1 MVAIVSGNSLG
12 LSLTSLATLGQRG
25 TLGAAGQGRNGEQAF
40 VNIATG
46 NLVLQDFDDRLE
58 GRGLDISAVRTYNS
72 QGLLNDDN
80 GDNWRVGAFG
90 QQIVLTGT
98 VATTG
103 STLTRTDRDGS
114 QSVYTWDTTRSLYV
128 SAAGSGAF
136 DTVAHDAGA
145 GRFVWTDGA
154 SGLVERYESTGQG
167 RLVSASDPRGNT
179 VSYAY
184 NTNGTVQSLTNANGE
199 VTYFDYTGTNLT
211 QIRTVAANGA
221 TLTRVHY
228 AYDASNRLSS
238 VTVDLSP
245 EDNSVADSVKYVT
258 TYTYDGASKRIASVT
273 QTDGT
278 SLQFTYVQ
286 VGADYKVASVKD
298 GAGNITNY
306 SYDTANRRTSVVD
319 PQGRVS
325 VYSYDTSGQLLQ
337 IKGPTANGVSQTTDF
352 AYNANGDVI
361 RIVDGEGHAVDM
373 QYDASGN
380 QVLQRDAAGNT
391 ITRTYDVRNQ
401 LLTETVYAAP
411 DPDGAGVIQPQ
422 QPLTTR
428 YIYEGT
434 GRNLLRFVLS
444 PKGRITEYRYDSY
457 GQRTS
462 TFEYAGGGYDTTAL
476 GTTATPTETQMVNW
490 VGGQDRTL
498 SSRSDFVYDA
508 RGQVQQLTVFS
519 KVDASGNGVA
529 DGSQSVTHYV
539 YDRAGQLISTVSAID
554 GTTQYTYDGLGRRL
568 SAQDALNNTTVTS
581 YDDAGNK
588 TTVTLANGLITTSAY
603 DHNGRLVSVRQG
615 SAATPLLGQTTYVYY
630 AEESK
635 PYLKIDPTGV
645 ATGMLYDHEG
655 RLSMEVSASGQ
666 MVEYI
671 YNKNNQVT
679 QTIVHANPAVGLIE
693 ALQEFATN
701 GTPMEVE
708 DFRPAASALDQRS
721 WRIYDDAGRVVRTID
736 AAGAVTDTQYDGAS
750 RVTATIRYSQP
761 IAIASLGTA
770 PTLAA
775 TAPTANAANDRVTR
789 SFYNDDGM
797 LRGTLDAEGYLSELR
812 YDTAGRL
819 VSQTTYATATN
830 PALRAGGTLAQ
841 LIPAASANDQNS
853 FWLHDAQGRT
863 VAEVDA
869 EGYLT
874 ERVFDANGNV
884 TQTVR
889 YATRVN
895 TAQLAQISAGTTVA
909 DLRPSSTPED
919 RTSTVVYDK
928 LNRISQQTNYEGT
941 VTQYAYDNAGN
952 LVGTTSAAGTS
963 EVRTLNARYDI
974 QGRLTGELS
983 GVGSA
988 LLTGGQTQAQIDA
1001 IWAQYGL
1008 AHTYD
1013 AAGRRTGTTDAYGN
1027 KTLFFYDTSGHLTH
1041 TVNALGEVTEQQY
1054 NTLGQLSATIQ
1065 YGTRIGLSGLAGG
1078 LVGLALT
1085 NAINAVKNSALDSK
1099 QTFTYAATGA
1109 LSASTDAL
1117 GNATQRTYN
1126 AFGEE
1131 IARDQTIGDGRHLV
1145 QTQTV
1150 DRRGLVTGTVA
1161 DASGVN
1167 AITSA
1172 VYDAFGRATRTVDT
1186 NGNVRTQSYDR
1197 LGRAVVAVDPLN
1209 AQRSS
1214 SYDAFGRVLTQT
1226 DALGNTTTY
1235 SYNKA
1240 LRSVSVTTPENI
1252 TVTTVRT
1259 RQGQTQQVV
1268 DGNGN
1273 TTSFSYDKNG
1283 NLLSTTTPLTTTSS
1297 AYDRSNRLIQTT
1309 DANGNVVAYTYDA
1322 ANRLLKRIVDPNGL
1336 NLVTEYAYDAK
1347 GQQITVTDANGSIT
1361 QMVHDLK
1368 GQLLRQV
1375 IDPTGLNLVTEYTYD
1390 ARGKTLSVLSPG
1402 GTLIRYAYDTL
1413 GRRAEERVDPNG
1425 LNITR
1430 TYAYD
1435 ANGNVVRDTDAN
1447 GNVRR
1452 YAYDAGD
1459 RLVFTVDALGNLSR
1473 NSYDAEGRIV
1483 KTEAFATPIGLAN
1496 LGTAPTVAQIQSRI
1510 VAAPGQDSTE
1520 HRVLDKDGRLT
1531 ATVNGLG
1538 EVVKFIYDANG
1549 KVVERLAFANR
1560 IALAGWTPGTTP
1572 NPAGDAAHDQRVRF
1586 VYDPLGRAT
1595 YTVDGTGAV
1604 VQQSYD
1610 GNGNVVDR
1618 IAYATAIPVTTNATT
1633 AAIAAAVAAIANPAR
1648 DAHDR
1653 FVYDHANRLSW
1664 HADGAGAVTKQV
1676 YDNNGNLIKQI
1687 QYATAVSASASPSTV
1702 AASSG
1707 DRITDRIYDKA
1718 NRQIFVVDGLGGLTW
1733 TGYDRNGN
1741 VTTQWTLGVH
1751 IAAPTATSRPT
1762 DDQINAAAPVD
1773 YLGADRVERFAF
1785 DAANRM
1791 VIRVDS
1797 TGAVTEM
1804 QYDGAGN
1811 NTRTTQYANRID
1823 FNGLDG
1829 NWDASYGDIRLLFGT
1844 DAADRTTTRTFDA
1857 ANRAVFSVDA
1867 QGHVSKNSYDGLG
1880 RLTQTTAYALSIP
1893 ASALGSSSTIAA
1905 ALVTHPDDRTNSFVY
1920 DAAGRLASSTD
1931 ALGFSESYGYNAL
1944 GEKVSFTNKKGSVWT
1959 YDYDAAGR
1967 LTQETAPAVEMT
1979 AVTTDGAGN
1988 LVVDAAHSGSAN
2000 LVTRL
2005 AYDALGNLVTRTEAL
2020 GRPEQRTTRYEYDT
2034 LGHQVK
2040 VIYPEVGVYNPGAD
2054 NLAANGATGLA
2065 GRTEVLKSLFTETRY
2080 DVFGNAVSNLDV
2092 AGNLSYKTYDVLGR
2106 VRYEVDALGFVTG
2119 YQRNVWG
2126 QVTQLSRF
2134 ANATTLANGN
2144 PASLSTAQVSA
2155 AVNAAGLDHGAD
2167 RTLTTEY
2174 DRVGRVSKVI
2184 EPQTFV
2190 YDAGAPDTIKYF
2202 TAGKTTANVYN
2213 AFGDLTQVAELK
2225 NAQTQD
2231 WIRTNN
2237 YYDKRGQL
2245 IASVDALGYL
2255 TTQAYDGAGN
2265 MAVHKEYATAIAGW
2279 AGSTPSAAI
2288 PTAPNSSDDRTTVYT
2303 FDRGGRKTAETRLSV
2318 EYSSSTNGTS
2328 GRADLVTSYEYDA
2341 VGNLTRTIDAAGGS
2355 TYSYYDA
2362 LGRVRAVAAPS
2373 IAVAGGATVTPLTE
2387 FLRDAYGNALVTV
2400 AYSRGASAANA
2411 STYTL
2416 AGGDAADRATFAAY
2430 DRLGHVTQSTD
2441 ANRVSRY
2448 SSYDAQGHVAKEWQT
2463 VTNGDGISSTLFR
2476 AYQYDKLG
2484 QQTHIIDP
2492 ASTSQVSGSSVVTV
2506 GQAQAGLTDAAI
2518 TYNAFGEVTR
2528 KSVNGVAGEYFDYD
2542 NAGRVWRTN
2551 AGDGVDKVAF
2561 YNLQGKQTAQI
2572 LSYGSTY
2579 ENVDL
2584 KSFQHAD
2591 ELAWRDLRRT
2601 DTVYDA
2607 LGHAVQTVGAERE
2620 EWDTGPRNSR
2630 LYTHATLGS
2639 SSQKVSDESGNVSW
2653 QGTNSVNV
2661 SWAPLHNLGSGDV
2674 KVVMEY
2680 ATQTWTVGGGTDE
2693 SGNPTGTP
2701 VTVAGGEIRSRT
2713 QILTNAAQ
2721 GVDNV
2726 TLTWADDAAPNG
2738 GISKVTRLTI
2748 YKKDLYGNWQQ
2759 ISDQTSLGYGA
2770 QVIDIDTPDDPTA
2783 TVQLQLRPAGSS
2795 GDSGW
2800 ASFGLT
2806 NFGDAQRFNASGLPA
2821 GNYEY
2826 RALMT
2831 TAAGVTT
2838 VIGSGRIDL
2847 TSPPLASIGTP
2858 MGFYQPGVTG
2868 LGLFTWQ
2875 SPGNDVEQVFRIRPA
2890 GSNGVWDTRTVSAR
2904 GEGKDGVDVSI
2915 IAAGTYEY
2923 ELLWIHAGDGV
2934 PYAHATGQ
2942 IVSTGFKPP
2951 YWVPP
2956 VNLPVIP
2963 GVAIAT
2969 VTVGDI
2975 TGYDESGNPI
2985 YSGPTTTKPV
2995 IRWPAASNTVPAIPS
3010 GDTTFRYR
3018 LQGSSEWHTL
3028 PIGGNVGTD
3037 ESGNPTGNHEVDIS
3051 GLPPGNYEYQVLVTQ
3066 TVLGVAV
3073 PAAQATGNLVVSP
3086 TGEGH
3091 NVPTLMP
3098 FPVPVTITP
3107 DDPANHII
3115 GWTGSGPTYGPP
3127 VVIGT
3132 DANGQPIFGQGYG
3145 RDIIGNDE
3153 SSGPIYG
3160 PVKAIPYY
3168 TYQLQQV
3175 TQTVPVQVAVGQ
3187 DPVPARDESGNIIT
3201 TPVYE
3206 TRTGVQTV
3214 AVQVQVGSDPIYARD
3229 EAGNIVYETIYETQ
3243 YQTRTDPV
3251 YGWVQVPRTEAYQV
3265 AVQGPPQT
3273 TTDESGNQVIVRDA
3287 WGNIQYTTVYET
3299 HYRTVYDN
3307 VWTITGW
3314 QNVTYPV
3321 QVPVQRPVIA
3331 GYQPRYETQ
3340 YVQQPYT
3347 YQVQVGTTPVY
3358 QRDAA
3363 GNIIYE
3369 TRYET
3374 QYQTQT
3380 SWVQVPTLVT
3390 PADPSQYI
3398 VSSHSGSPIYGPPVM
3413 VVTGHDESGN
3423 PITGLGKG
3431 YEMVNG
3437 VVTAVPYTEI
3447 QTEWRMVDV
3456 WVPGTT
3462 PAPTVTDTTPPY
3474 TPGYIVPAMPPLFAS
3489 STTTVEGSSAVS
3501 ETGTSGAPGS
3511 QAIWLAGSGGSQRP
3525 VVNQNTDRWG
3535 NVLSISDPRSAG
3547 WVTTY
3552 RYNANNQLV
3561 EQKQPDADG
3570 NANSAGAPVTQLFYD
3585 KLGRQVAVKDANGN
3599 IQGKAYD
3606 AAGNLVQEL
3615 NADGGTVRHAYN
3627 VFGDKVST
3635 IDAMDRATRFT
3646 YDNVGRLLTTIHG
3659 VVNVYG
3665 VNTTFNVAQLVDNR
3679 AIVETNTWDQA
3690 GRKLSQ
3696 TNGNGETIRY
3706 VYDLQGRVVQTIQP
3720 MGQSTRVAYDARGNK
3735 IAEVDGNGYIAT
3747 WSYDYFGKVQA
3758 HTDFGGRAYAY
3769 TYDNARQLTFDSGTN
3784 REYHYNSEGLLERVY
3799 DRTTTQDEKYE
3810 YDMAGNR
3817 VREWF
3822 AKGNVVYKDN
3832 HIAYDALGRMRW
3844 VADGRAYVNI
3854 AYDKVGNRTNI
3865 RTHVLNQD
3873 TSLDSNLFFQYDQMN
3888 RQTVANAADAQG
3900 NLGAE
3905 GHRITYDKNGNRLTD
3920 TWNGTR
3926 VMTVDGQSRIIGFD
3940 ENGSAIYSTTPTSY
3954 VATQGE
3960 TTEQYRYDELNRMT
3974 SVVRDGVQTDARLYD
3989 GASRVIQTG
3998 PAGTLPQAYINAL
4011 NGTNLSGQTL
4021 AGTGSET
4028 HINRYNA
4035 NGQIVRQDVY
4045 KSDNAL
4051 KYAVVYD
4058 ALPAPL
4064 KAGMGTAGGYD
4075 SAGNLLGY
4083 TVFDWVGGNVTN
4095 YANTYGRAE
4104 GYRQLTTLGTSTVT
4118 NPGGTVWEY
4127 GNGGELTAVNDVT
4140 KPLDNRSFVSD
4151 ISGTIVYA
4159 EQAGQGQH
4167 QLVVNGQVLG
4177 RYGSIRDEN
4186 NPTLPNGTP
4195 FFLPKAEFNFGYQ
4208 PINGNYPSA
4217 SPGTYAVSA
4226 GDTLQGIARG
4236 AYGDESLWYLIA
4248 DANGLGSNAD
4258 LKAGQVLT
4266 IPTKVG
4272 SANNANSF
4280 KPYDPSRTI
4289 GDTNPNMPMPEA
4301 DKGGGCGGIGQIILI
4316 VVAVVATVF
4325 TAGAAAVG
4333 LSGSF
4338 GTIMSAGA
4346 GVLTG
4351 GAAGGAVGAFVAGG
4365 MSTAGAIATGALA
4378 GAVGS
4383 IVSQGVGIAIGAQ
4396 DEFSWKGVA
4405 LGALGS
4411 GVSAGLGGLAPFG
4424 GAASDVGNVIAR
4436 AALSST
4442 ITQGISVATGLQSS
4456 FSWRGVAAAAAG
4468 AGVGSAISGA
4478 LADAN
4483 AFNGLNNPF
4492 ATALARGT
4500 LSGLAAGM
4508 TTAALKGGRISATQV
4523 ATDAFGN
4530 ALGNSVL
4537 EAFGQRAG
4545 SSSGNQEDAISESLS
4560 RIANAPAPSQGGV
4573 LADIQA
4579 IAADTSRSES
4589 ERAKAINSL
4598 MLSQDSSSLA
4608 SLVGVN
4614 LSSLN
4619 ALPDP
4624 SMAQLAAAGQ
4634 AGAIGAAEGDFIA
4647 EKQAGKEQIVGKMR
4661 NVLAAHLDGYAANQ
4675 EILERTFADEP
4686 ALNRAL
4692 IWSGAAAS
4700 HAWEG
4705 VKGMAELAFGL
4716 ADAGAK
4722 ASMYIGGQV
4731 IGVASDLLS
4740 GNTSALQSRFSRI
4753 AEMGDDVFA
4762 GASEQLNTQWQGLKT
4777 IASIGS
4783 DPRIASMLSQHVVDL
4798 VQNTSATGWLFLGA
4812 NVLGE
4817 LALSAGSA
4825 GKSAANVVGIGL
4837 GSLSSSDGASID
4849 SSGLIDVRRAP
4860 SLARGA
4866 PSADLAIA
4874 EFGLLARSYRNYNEA
4889 ISIARMSL
4897 EHGVSPSLL
4906 READRFAQMSPLA
4919 ERSGILY
4926 GHIRMSEQ
4934 GWSRVADFKFGSNN
4948 GLDAVY
4954 SRIGGNGAVEL
4965 ATLEAKS
4972 GAARANSLSTL
4983 ISGDKQGSSNY
4994 IASRLDEYL
5003 RKFPGDN
5010 TSQQFA
5016 RQLQQMAGNQ
5026 QLFSFAAFAD
5036 YGHNGARLLELPRV
5050 GNLNSIKDAVEVPW
5064 KNPGKFY

>member
-98 VATTG
+98 VATAG

-136 DTVAHDAGA
+136 DTIAHDASA
-145 GRFVWTDGA
+145 GRFAWTDGA
-154 SGLVERYESTGQG
+154 TGLVERYESTGQG
-167 RLVSASDPRGNT
+167 RLVSVSDPRGNS

-211 QIRTVAANGA
+211 QIRTVATNGA

-228 AYDASNRLSS
+228 AYDASNRLAS

-325 VYSYDTSGQLLQ
+325 VYSYDTGGQLLQ

-352 AYNANGDVI
+352 SYNANGDVI
-361 RIVDGEGHAVDM
+361 WVVDGEGHAVEM
-373 QYDASGN
+373 QYDANGN

-401 LLTETVYAAP
+401 LLTETAYLTP
-411 DPDGAGVIQPQ
+411 DPDGAFFFQPS

-428 YIYEGT
+428 YVYEGT

-444 PKGRITEYRYDSY
+444 PEGRVTEYRYDSY

-462 TFEYAGGGYDTTAL
+462 SLEYPAGTYNTAALNTT
-476 GTTATPTETQMVNW
+476 TTPTETQMVNW

-508 RGQVQQLTVFS
+508 RGQVQQLTVFG

-568 SAQDALNNTTVTS
+568 SAQDALNNTAVTS

-588 TTVTLANGLITTSAY
+588 TTVTLANGLVTTSAY

-615 SAATPLLGQTTYVYY
+615 STATPLLGQTTYVYY

-671 YNKNNQVT
+671 YNRNNQVT

-721 WRIYDDAGRVVRTID
+721 WRIYDNAGRVVRTID

-750 RVTATIRYSQP
+750 RVTAIIRYSQP
-761 IAIASLGTA
+761 ISIASLGTA

-789 SFYNDDGM
+789 SFYDGDGL
-797 LRGTLDAEGYLSELR
+797 LRATLDAEGYLSELR

-841 LIPAASANDQNS
+841 LVPAASANDQNS

-895 TAQLAQISAGTTVA
+895 AAQLAQISAGTTVA
-909 DLRPSSTPED
+909 NLRPSSTPED

-1008 AHTYD
+1008 AHSYD

-1065 YGTRIGLSGLAGG
+1065 YGTRIGLSGLTGG
-1078 LVGLALT
+1078 LVSLALT

-1109 LSASTDAL
+1109 LSTSTDAL
-1117 GNATQRTYN
+1117 GNTTARTYN

-1131 IARDQTIGDGRHLV
+1131 IARDQAIGDGRHLV

-1150 DRRGLVTGTVA
+1150 DRRGQVTGTVA
-1161 DASGVN
+1161 DASGIN

-1172 VYDAFGRATRTVDT
+1172 VYDAFGRATRTVDA

-1197 LGRAVVAVDPLN
+1197 LGRAVVSVDPLN

-1226 DALGNTTTY
+1226 DALGNITTY

-1361 QMVHDLK
+1361 QMVYDLK
-1368 GQLLRQV
+1368 GQLLQQV

-1402 GTLIRYAYDTL
+1402 GTLIRYAYDNL

-1452 YAYDAGD
+1452 YAYDADD

-1483 KTEAFATPIGLAN
+1483 KTEAFATPISLAN

-1572 NPAGDAAHDQRVRF
+1572 NPASDAAHDQRVRF
-1586 VYDPLGRAT
+1586 VYDALGRAT
-1595 YTVDGTGAV
+1595 YTVDGAGAV

-1653 FVYDHANRLSW
+1653 FVYDRANRLSW

-1823 FNGLDG
+1823 FNGLNG

-1867 QGHVSKNSYDGLG
+1867 KGHVNKNSYDGLG

-1905 ALVTHPDDRTNSFVY
+1905 ALVAHPDDRTNSFVY

-1931 ALGFSESYGYNAL
+1931 ALGFSESYSYNAL

-2005 AYDALGNLVTRTEAL
+2005 AYDALGNLVARTEAL
-2020 GRPEQRTTRYEYDT
+2020 GRPEQRTTRYEYDA

-2134 ANATTLANGN
+2134 ASATTLTNGS

-2167 RTLTTEY
+2167 RTLITEY

-2318 EYSSSTNGTS
+2318 EYSASANGTS

-2341 VGNLTRTIDAAGGS
+2341 VGNLTRTTDAAGGS

-2373 IAVAGGATVTPLTE
+2373 IAVAGGATVTPLTQ

-2400 AYSRGASAANA
+2400 AYARGASAVNA

-2416 AGGDAADRATFAAY
+2416 ASGDVADRATFAAY

-2448 SSYDAQGHVAKEWQT
+2448 SSYDAQGHVAKEWQA

-2484 QQTHIIDP
+2484 QQTHVIDP

-2653 QGTNSVNV
+2653 QGTNAVNV
-2661 SWAPLHNLGSGDV
+2661 SWAPLHDLGSGDV

-2713 QILTNAAQ
+2713 QILTNTAQ

-2726 TLTWADDAAPNG
+2726 TLTWADDAGANG

-2759 ISDQTSLGYGA
+2759 ISDQTSLGYGG

-2831 TAAGVTT
+2831 KAAGVTT

-3073 PAAQATGNLVVSP
+3073 PAAQATGNLIVSP

-3091 NVPTLMP
+3091 NVPTLLP

-3206 TRTGVQTV
+3206 TRTGVQTI

-3358 QRDAA
+3358 QRDGA

-3431 YEMVNG
+3431 YQMVNG

-3511 QAIWLAGSGGSQRP
+3511 QSIWLSGSGGSQRP

-3570 NANSAGAPVTQLFYD
+3570 NSNSAGAPVTQLFYD

-3599 IQGKAYD
+3599 IQGKVYD
-3606 AAGNLVQEL
+3606 AVGNLVQEL

-3635 IDAMDRATRFT
+3635 VDAMDRATRFT
-3646 YDNVGRLLTTIHG
+3646 YDNVGRLLTTTHG
-3659 VVNVYG
+3659 VVNVFG
-3665 VNTTFNVAQLVDNR
+3665 VNTTFNVAQLVDTR

-3706 VYDLQGRVVQTIQP
+3706 AYDLQGRVVQTIQP
-3720 MGQSTRVAYDARGNK
+3720 MGQSTRAAYDARGNK

-3769 TYDNARQLTFDSGTN
+3769 TYDNAKQLTFDSGTN

-3900 NLGAE
+3900 NLGTE

-3926 VMTVDGQSRIIGFD
+3926 VMTVDGQSQIIGFD

-3954 VATQGE
+3954 VATLGE

-3998 PAGTLPQAYINAL
+3998 PAGSLPQAYINAL

-4208 PINGNYPSA
+4208 PIDGNYPSA

-4289 GDTNPNMPMPEA
+4289 GDTNPNMPMPQA

-4468 AGVGSAISGA
+4468 AGVGAAVGGA
-4478 LADAN
+4478 LTEAN
-4483 AFNGLNNPF
+4483 AFSGLGTPF
-4492 ATALARGT
+4492 ATDLARST
-4500 LSGLAAGM
+4500 LAGLAAGI
-4508 TTAALKGGRISATQV
+4508 TTAALKGGRVSATQV

-4530 ALGNSVL
+4530 SLAYSLAGAMGQSSTATAGEQEDRLGNFIAKNQDAWERRAITNAAYEQLVNAFLQPQATDLPQGVLVASWKGVDGEQVTTFDTDQSIDHATARRDPSIDAQFPQAQRPADGSALGYRDKNGTFFKVYHDGAVESVLLPEEGGTRPQGPFRVEISGVGTDSAASSAAQAATNSYTAGELAKDVAVGAVHAILDTVKQPGLQVADMTLALASVGYNELIRPFTGGENWYPEMRSGIAVAHAQGTSQLKLVAGAIPIVNVGVFSYDTTTALMEGRYRDAARAAGGLLGGMVVGAGVQRYGAYGIDTKYVGPGALGNSTISFVHPNLIGSGKVL
-4537 EAFGQRAG
+4537 A
-4545 SSSGNQEDAISESLS
+4545 SEM
-4560 RIANAPAPSQGGV
+4560 GGV
-4573 LADIQA
+4573 QPGYQAHHLIMSELAK
-4579 IAADTSRSES
+4579 TSSALR
-4589 ERAKAINSL
+4589 
-4598 MLSQDSSSLA
+4598 SLA
-4608 SLVGVN
+4608 AEGLYKVN
-4614 LSSLN
+4614 RAEN
-4619 ALPDP
+4619 GRGYPGNP
-4624 SMAQLAAAGQ
+4624 LAAADSGLPLHM
-4634 AGAIGAAEGDFIA
+4634 GYHGKNYRAA
-4647 EKQAGKEQIVGKMR
+4647 V
-4661 NVLAAHLDGYAANQ
+4661 
-4675 EILERTFADEP
+4675 
-4686 ALNRAL
+4686 
-4692 IWSGAAAS
+4692 S
-4700 HAWEG
+4700 
-4705 VKGMAELAFGL
+4705 AELAALDKIKKTGASNSEL
-4716 ADAGAK
+4716 LTEVAGIEKRLARNLESGRLWLNDADAFHR
-4722 ASMYIGGQV
+4722 Q
-4731 IGVASDLLS
+4731 
-4740 GNTSALQSRFSRI
+4740 
-4753 AEMGDDVFA
+4753 
-4762 GASEQLNTQWQGLKT
+4762 
-4777 IASIGS
+4777 
-4783 DPRIASMLSQHVVDL
+4783 
-4798 VQNTSATGWLFLGA
+4798 
-4812 NVLGE
+4812 LGE
-4817 LALSAGSA
+4817 Y
-4825 GKSAANVVGIGL
+4825 
-4837 GSLSSSDGASID
+4837 
-4849 SSGLIDVRRAP
+4849 AP
-4860 SLARGA
+4860 
-4866 PSADLAIA
+4866 
-4874 EFGLLARSYRNYNEA
+4874 
-4889 ISIARMSL
+4889 
-4897 EHGVSPSLL
+4897 
-4906 READRFAQMSPLA
+4906 
-4919 ERSGILY
+4919 
-4926 GHIRMSEQ
+4926 
-4934 GWSRVADFKFGSNN
+4934 
-4948 GLDAVY
+4948 
-4954 SRIGGNGAVEL
+4954 
-4965 ATLEAKS
+4965 
-4972 GAARANSLSTL
+4972 
-4983 ISGDKQGSSNY
+4983 
-4994 IASRLDEYL
+4994 
-5003 RKFPGDN
+5003 
-5010 TSQQFA
+5010 
-5016 RQLQQMAGNQ
+5016 
-5026 QLFSFAAFAD
+5026 
-5036 YGHNGARLLELPRV
+5036 
-5050 GNLNSIKDAVEVPW
+5050 
-5064 KNPGKFY
+5064 

>member
-98 VATTG
+98 VATAG
-103 STLTRTDRDGS
+103 STLTRTDRDGA

-136 DTVAHDAGA
+136 DTIAHDASA
-145 GRFVWTDGA
+145 GRFAWTDGA
-154 SGLVERYESTGQG
+154 TGLVERYESTGQG
-167 RLVSASDPRGNT
+167 RLVSVSDPRGNS

-184 NTNGTVQSLTNANGE
+184 NTNNTVQSLTNANGE

-228 AYDASNRLSS
+228 AYDASNRLAN

-325 VYSYDTSGQLLQ
+325 VYSYDTGGQLLQ

-401 LLTETVYAAP
+401 LLTETVYLTP
-411 DPDGAGVIQPQ
+411 DPDGAGAGQPA

-428 YIYEGT
+428 YVYEGT
-434 GRNLLRFVLS
+434 SRNLLRFVVS
-444 PKGRITEYRYDSY
+444 PEGRVTEYRYDGY

-462 TFEYAGGGYDTTAL
+462 SLEYAAGTYNTAAL
-476 GTTATPTETQMVNW
+476 GATATPTETQMVNW

-508 RGQVQQLTVFS
+508 RGQVQQLTVFG

-554 GTTQYTYDGLGRRL
+554 GITQYTYDGLGRRL

-588 TTVTLANGLITTSAY
+588 TTVTLANGLLTTSAY

-615 SAATPLLGQTTYVYY
+615 STATPLLGQTTYAYY

-635 PYLKIDPTGV
+635 PYLKTDPTGV

-671 YNKNNQVT
+671 YNRNNQVT
-679 QTIVHANPAVGLIE
+679 QTIVHAHPAVGLIE

-708 DFRPAASALDQRS
+708 DFRPAASAQDQRS

-750 RVTATIRYSQP
+750 RVTAIIRYSQP
-761 IAIASLGTA
+761 ISIASLGAA

-841 LIPAASANDQNS
+841 LVPAASANDQNS

-895 TAQLAQISAGTTVA
+895 AAQLAQISAGSTVA
-909 DLRPSSTPED
+909 NLRPSSTPED

-1085 NAINAVKNSALDSK
+1085 NAINAVKNSARDSK

-1109 LSASTDAL
+1109 LSTSTDAL
-1117 GNATQRTYN
+1117 GNTTARTYN

-1131 IARDQTIGDGRHLV
+1131 IGRDQAIGDGRHLV

-1161 DASGVN
+1161 DASGIN

-1172 VYDAFGRATRTVDT
+1172 VYDAFGRTTRTVDA

-1452 YAYDAGD
+1452 YAYDADD

-1483 KTEAFATPIGLAN
+1483 KTEAFATPISLAN

-1944 GEKVSFTNKKGSVWT
+1944 GEKVSFTNKKGSIWT

-2318 EYSSSTNGTS
+2318 EYSASANGTS

-2607 LGHAVQTVGAERE
+2607 LGHTVQTVGAERE

-3390 PADPSQYI
+3390 PEDPSQYI

-3511 QAIWLAGSGGSQRP
+3511 QSIWLSGSGGSQRP

-3561 EQKQPDADG
+3561 EQKQLDADG

-3599 IQGKAYD
+3599 IQGKVYD
-3606 AAGNLVQEL
+3606 AVGNLVQEL

-3646 YDNVGRLLTTIHG
+3646 YDNVGRLLTTTHG

-3665 VNTTFNVAQLVDNR
+3665 VNTTFNVAQLVDTR

-3747 WSYDYFGKVQA
+3747 WSYDYFGKIQA

-3854 AYDKVGNRTNI
+3854 SYDKVGNRTNI

-3900 NLGAE
+3900 NLGTE

-3926 VMTVDGQSRIIGFD
+3926 VMTVDGQSQIIGFD

-3954 VATQGE
+3954 VATLGE

-3998 PAGTLPQAYINAL
+3998 PAGSLPQAYINAL

-4208 PINGNYPSA
+4208 PIDGNYPSA

-4301 DKGGGCGGIGQIILI
+4301 DKGGGCGGIGQIIMI

-4325 TAGAAAVG
+4325 TAGVASVG
-4333 LSGSF
+4333 F
-4338 GTIMSAGA
+4338 GA
-4346 GVLTG
+4346 GFGSIMT
-4351 GAAGGAVGAFVAGG
+4351 AGGSVLAGG
-4365 MSTAGAIATGALA
+4365 VATAGSLAATLGTVGTGLLA

-4383 IVSQGVGIAIGAQ
+4383 VVSQGIGIAIGAQ

-4405 LGALGS
+4405 LSAIGA
-4411 GVSAGLGGLAPFG
+4411 GVSAGVGAAFG
-4424 GAASDVGNVIAR
+4424 GPVTSTGLDRVLAYAGR
-4436 AALSST
+4436 AAITSAV
-4442 ITQGISVATGLQSS
+4442 TQGISVATGLQSS
-4456 FSWRGVAAAAAG
+4456 FNWKGVAASAVG
-4468 AGVGSAISGA
+4468 AGVGAAVSGPA
-4478 LADAN
+4478 SSLFGTSDL
-4483 AFNGLNNPF
+4483 GQF
-4492 ATALARGT
+4492 ATRFA
-4500 LSGLAAGM
+4500 SGLVGGL
-4508 TTAALKGGRISATQV
+4508 TTAVLKGGRVNVTQV

-4530 ALGNSVL
+4530 ALGDSIAAANGQQAQGVGPWSDANYRNGMDIESDRVSDFNAFASAFTQQNERFDGVDVAGPGGSDIIRKAGASQALKDLTVQAYDGFTDVRAALSMGSQDPLRIAELKASGLQKLDSV
-4537 EAFGQRAG
+4537 R
-4545 SSSGNQEDAISESLS
+4545 ESLQS
-4560 RIANAPAPSQGGV
+4560 N
-4573 LADIQA
+4573 
-4579 IAADTSRSES
+4579 
-4589 ERAKAINSL
+4589 
-4598 MLSQDSSSLA
+4598 
-4608 SLVGVN
+4608 
-4614 LSSLN
+4614 
-4619 ALPDP
+4619 
-4624 SMAQLAAAGQ
+4624 
-4634 AGAIGAAEGDFIA
+4634 
-4647 EKQAGKEQIVGKMR
+4647 
-4661 NVLAAHLDGYAANQ
+4661 
-4675 EILERTFADEP
+4675 
-4686 ALNRAL
+4686 
-4692 IWSGAAAS
+4692 
-4700 HAWEG
+4700 
-4705 VKGMAELAFGL
+4705 AELAQEVMDRGLTADSDLQTLGMLGAFGDSSTVHRIAVAVSRAGGAGRATAQGIANQL
-4716 ADAGAK
+4716 SAYDGFDAGYMSRIPGD
-4722 ASMYIGGQV
+4722 ASIERAAPAVYLNTLLDARSHVDTSMIYLSSMNDGQFAQLGSYVDTV
-4731 IGVASDLLS
+4731 IGSGGLSSYKQNEALAAGWMGLQGSPAAMGRIGEGMSIVGLGLRSVASGLGESLGRMS
-4740 GNTSALQSRFSRI
+4740 MGEGMFANSTLGRALFAATKPLYAVPPSQVQINR
-4753 AEMGDDVFA
+4753 AAGEAYANDVIVNN
-4762 GASEQLNTQWQGLKT
+4762 LPKTQVDIQREVTVRSNGPSGLKT
-4777 IASIGS
+4777 RLDAIGTDPITNDPKLSEMKGSQTAPLTYNQSIAH
-4783 DPRIASMLSQHVVDL
+4783 PEIAIYGG
-4798 VQNTSATGWLFLGA
+4798 T
-4812 NVLGE
+4812 
-4817 LALSAGSA
+4817 
-4825 GKSAANVVGIGL
+4825 VVGKGKAPYVGGTQIPPT
-4837 GSLSSSDGASID
+4837 SV
-4849 SSGLIDVRRAP
+4849 DV
-4860 SLARGA
+4860 
-4866 PSADLAIA
+4866 
-4874 EFGLLARSYRNYNEA
+4874 YR
-4889 ISIARMSL
+4889 
-4897 EHGVSPSLL
+4897 
-4906 READRFAQMSPLA
+4906 
-4919 ERSGILY
+4919 
-4926 GHIRMSEQ
+4926 
-4934 GWSRVADFKFGSNN
+4934 K
-4948 GLDAVY
+4948 
-4954 SRIGGNGAVEL
+4954 
-4965 ATLEAKS
+4965 K
-4972 GAARANSLSTL
+4972 
-4983 ISGDKQGSSNY
+4983 
-4994 IASRLDEYL
+4994 
-5003 RKFPGDN
+5003 
-5010 TSQQFA
+5010 
-5016 RQLQQMAGNQ
+5016 
-5026 QLFSFAAFAD
+5026 
-5036 YGHNGARLLELPRV
+5036 
-5050 GNLNSIKDAVEVPW
+5050 
-5064 KNPGKFY
+5064 